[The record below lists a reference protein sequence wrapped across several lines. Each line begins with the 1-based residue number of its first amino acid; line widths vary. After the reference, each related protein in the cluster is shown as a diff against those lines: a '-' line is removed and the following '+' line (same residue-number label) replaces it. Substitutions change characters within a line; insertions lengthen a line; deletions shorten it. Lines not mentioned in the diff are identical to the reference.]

1 MPPSQQIKD
10 FVKDLGK
17 VFAVR
22 FRRPKMNGPR
32 SATTDHY
39 GDGSIHAQTL
49 STFSFP
55 SPPVH
60 SANSREPGFESSTN
74 VPFARYSGSVPFSR
88 EASDMAQLV
97 LPLIQNVTSA
107 IPLVGAPMQA
117 AIGGLLTGLQAI
129 DRRSQ
134 NQEGLNSLI
143 LRLDRLSRE
152 LCNASAAS
160 DPVEQSRRYSF
171 VRMLQDTSARVT
183 TLRERCLASTLVTQ
197 AITGCFVE
205 IDRYLAE
212 YLVVLYSLANVCIH
226 SLFCLRER
234 EDRQKFLLTIESLV
248 ARAHSSVRPT
258 ATQLIGTATRGCV
271 TLIDATG
278 HQYPIP
284 VDFCTSFEQ
293 FNEMLKVL
301 FKRNSIEAQIQRQY
315 MESGQYDLC
324 IDEGMQVTRLNSN
337 EWSTLEVGTKV
348 IMRAIIQ
355 QQTTASSGV
364 SYRCSC
370 GGVNPLGV
378 ESIMYSLERQ
388 AGSSIDCRKCGRR
401 FQISRVSCPEK
412 RSSSTRSSNIDSD
425 HRTVAGTDLIRNLH
439 IQQTEILVRDVAL

>member
-1 MPPSQQIKD
+1 
-10 FVKDLGK
+10 
-17 VFAVR
+17 
-22 FRRPKMNGPR
+22 
-32 SATTDHY
+32 
-39 GDGSIHAQTL
+39 
-49 STFSFP
+49 
-55 SPPVH
+55 
-60 SANSREPGFESSTN
+60 
-74 VPFARYSGSVPFSR
+74 
-88 EASDMAQLV
+88 
-97 LPLIQNVTSA
+97 
-107 IPLVGAPMQA
+107 
-117 AIGGLLTGLQAI
+117 
-129 DRRSQ
+129 
-134 NQEGLNSLI
+134 
-143 LRLDRLSRE
+143 
-152 LCNASAAS
+152 
-160 DPVEQSRRYSF
+160 
-171 VRMLQDTSARVT
+171 MLQDTSARVT

-197 AITGCFVE
+197 AIAGCFVE

-212 YLVVLYSLANVCIH
+212 YLWSCQMQ
-226 SLFCLRER
+226 SQREVHEMFVILQR
-234 EDRQKFLLTIESLV
+234 EQEDRRKFLLTIENLV
-248 ARAHSSVRPT
+248 ARAQSSVGPT

-324 IDEGMQVTRLNSN
+324 IDEGMQVTRLHSN

-355 QQTTASSGV
+355 QQTTSFSGV

-370 GGVNPLGV
+370 GGVNSLGV

-388 AGSSIDCRKCGRR
+388 AGSSIDCRNCGRR

-412 RSSSTRSSNIDSD
+412 RRSSTRSSNIDSD
-425 HRTVAGTDLIRNLH
+425 HRTDAGTDLIRNLH
-439 IQQTEILVRDVAL
+439 IQQTEILSLDGVFQCLWAHCNHIIFGHQIYRHLRAFHGIQGADNTRVICSWGYCNTELYKTFSRRDLFNHHKRTCTGLQQ